1 MVDSGTFYDQYH
13 GHDVELLEEVLTSLQ
28 SSHRSI
34 VYFAGDSSLDN
45 KYWLDDDWAQAIN
58 GYEQILRP
66 SQMKE
71 DVCYWTNKLLMRKVP
86 QTCALNTAV
95 EATTLGQRQPGW
107 FWGGLTEQDELIRD
121 RITEDDYL
129 VVSVGGND
137 IALAPTA
144 MTIFNML
151 AMMKFAS
158 DESLEEGSA
167 FGMHHFVSLFRDQ
180 VQQYVT
186 GLVSKRKPRRVLVCM
201 IYYPDEHGQ
210 GSWADTAL
218 SALDY
223 NANPHR
229 LQHAIS
235 YIFREAT
242 SKIDIDGVTVVPVP
256 LFSVMDGKNTS
267 DYIERVEPSSA
278 GGQKMARLIVERL
291 LS

>member
-1 MVDSGTFYDQYH
+1 M
-13 GHDVELLEEVLTSLQ
+13 L
-28 SSHRSI
+28 
-34 VYFAGDSSLDN
+34 SSL
-45 KYWLDDDWAQAIN
+45 
-58 GYEQILRP
+58 P
-66 SQMKE
+66 SLASFSTDCTSSTAPLQ
-71 DVCYWTNKLLMRKVP
+71 LL
-86 QTCALNTAV
+86 A
-95 EATTLGQRQPGW
+95 
-107 FWGGLTEQDELIRD
+107 
-121 RITEDDYL
+121 
-129 VVSVGGND
+129 
-137 IALAPTA
+137 
-144 MTIFNML
+144 
-151 AMMKFAS
+151 
-158 DESLEEGSA
+158 
-167 FGMHHFVSLFRDQ
+167 
-180 VQQYVT
+180 
-186 GLVSKRKPRRVLVCM
+186 RVLVCM